1 MTNTLLFTLLYM
13 VCNVR
18 TSLKGQNLKVRD
30 GHYKYV
36 RGAYF
41 FGFQNPP
48 PPTFTYLMTSFLHL
62 SYKNKLY
69 KNSEPQISKLLKA
82 ILENIRAGM
91 KIIT

>member
-41 FGFQNPP
+41 FGFQNIP
-48 PPTFTYLMTSFLHL
+48 LMTSFLHL